1 MSRPDD
7 DPQLE
12 PLRADRVGGLRFL
25 LGSRF
30 TPGTLTRHLALNPG
44 LSWRAARTGQYV
56 VGGYWR
62 RRPDIASVVELASG
76 PYRRELVDRL
86 VEAARELGCELVLG
100 EAAEGESA
108 ASIWRGVGFAPIDH
122 IVEYERLGV
131 SREPPVAGL
140 AVRPYRPEDLR
151 PTLDLDRR
159 CFPWLWW
166 NSTAEMAHYGDADD
180 SEVWLLDGPDSRV
193 AGYVG
198 LTVRGGRGHLDRL
211 AVAPE
216 LRRQGLGGALVAH
229 ALSRFTARGVVR
241 VTLTTQH
248 DNVRAQPLYERFG
261 FRLTRYRL
269 TIYGRWLGQPRDR
282 TP

>member
-1 MSRPDD
+1 VSQPDD

-30 TPGTLTRHLALNPG
+30 TGSTLARHLAVNPG
-44 LSWRAARTGQYV
+44 LSWRAARNGQYV

-62 RRPDIASVVELASG
+62 RRPDIAAVVELATG
-76 PYRRELVDRL
+76 RYRQELVARL
-86 VEAARELGCELVLG
+86 VGSAREVGCELVLG
-100 EAAEGESA
+100 EAPEDEGANALWPEL
-108 ASIWRGVGFAPIDH
+108 GFEPVDR

-131 SREPPVAGL
+131 WREPLSHGP
-140 AVRPYRPEDLR
+140 AVRRYRPDDLR
-151 PTLDLDRR
+151 PTLELERS

-166 NSTAEMAHYGDADD
+166 NSTAELAHYSEADE
-180 SEVWLLDGPDSRV
+180 SEIWLVDGVDGRL

-198 LTVRGGRGHLDRL
+198 LTVRGRRGHLDRL
-211 AVAPE
+211 AVAPD
-216 LRRQGLGGALVAH
+216 LRRQGLGGWLVAH
-229 ALSRFTARGVVR
+229 ALSRFAEQGVGR